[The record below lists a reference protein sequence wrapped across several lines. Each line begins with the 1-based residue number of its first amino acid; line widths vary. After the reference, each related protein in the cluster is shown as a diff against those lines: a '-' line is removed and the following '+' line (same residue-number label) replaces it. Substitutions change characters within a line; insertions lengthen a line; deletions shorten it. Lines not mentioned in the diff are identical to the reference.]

1 MIGLL
6 RGELAIKS
14 PTAIVLD
21 VGGVG
26 YEVVCP
32 LTVLDGLPP
41 TGGLCTLVIHTHV
54 REDQIT
60 LFGFATQDERT
71 LFRQLVGVSG
81 IGPRL
86 AVACLS
92 GLTAGD
98 LTRALVNGDIKRLSS
113 VPGIGKRT
121 AERMVLELQE
131 KVQPLAGAPKAAGAP
146 APSPALDDLDSALR
160 NLGYRAK
167 DVEKLIE
174 GLRAE
179 AAAMTFEQLLRE
191 ALKRLNG

>member
-6 RGELAIKS
+6 RGELAVKS
-14 PTAIVLD
+14 PTAVVLD

-32 LTVLDGLPP
+32 LTVLDNLPP
-41 TGGLCTLVIHTHV
+41 TGGRCTLVIHTHV

-60 LFGFATQDERT
+60 LFGFATQDERA
-71 LFRQLVGVSG
+71 LFRQLVAVSG

-92 GLTAGD
+92 GMTAEA
-98 LTRALVNGDIKRLSS
+98 LIRALVDGDVKRLSS

-131 KVQPLAGAPKAAGAP
+131 KVHPPAGSRAAAGLP

-167 DVEKLIE
+167 DVESLID

-179 AAAMTFEQLLRE
+179 APAMTFEQLLRE

>member
-6 RGELAIKS
+6 RGEIALKAPSAVVI
-14 PTAIVLD
+14 D

-26 YEVVCP
+26 YEVICP
-32 LTVLDGLPP
+32 LTVLDALPP
-41 TGGLCTLVIHTHV
+41 TGAQTTLVIHTHV

-60 LFGFATQDERT
+60 LYGFGTSDERT
-71 LFRQLVGVSG
+71 LFRLLMGVSG
-81 IGPRL
+81 VGPRL

-92 GLTAGD
+92 GLTGD
-98 LTRALVNGDIKRLSS
+98 ALTLALVEGDVRRLSS

-121 AERMVLELQE
+121 AERMILDLKD
-131 KVQPLAGAPKAAGAP
+131 KVHASRGAPSAQAH
-146 APSPALDDLDSALR
+146 APSPALEDLDSALR

-167 DVEKLIE
+167 DVEQLID

-179 AAAMTFEQLLRE
+179 APAMTFEQLLRE
-191 ALKRLNG
+191 ALRRLNG